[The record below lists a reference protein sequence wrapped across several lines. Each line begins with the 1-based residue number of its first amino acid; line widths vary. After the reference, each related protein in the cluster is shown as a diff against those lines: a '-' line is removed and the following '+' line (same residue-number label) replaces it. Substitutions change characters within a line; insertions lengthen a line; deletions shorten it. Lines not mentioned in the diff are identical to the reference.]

1 MDALRPLKAAQ
12 KSGPG
17 SRSNAPSGGS
27 GGNDRHDSWGAPRD
41 AAPEPA
47 AGAGDD
53 GWNDNDWDDDDSWG
67 KAAPKAKAKAVARVA
82 RPAAAAAAPSAA
94 AAVRRP
100 R

>member
-27 GGNDRHDSWGAPRD
+27 GGNDRHDSAP
-41 AAPEPA
+41 APA

-67 KAAPKAKAKAVARVA
+67 
-82 RPAAAAAAPSAA
+82 
-94 AAVRRP
+94 
-100 R
+100 